1 MKKTRD
7 KNTILE
13 TEMTDWMLS
22 SVQKAQVGK
31 TASGNAMLTT
41 GGLTQHVK
49 LPPNSIITEFN
60 DAIRRTTSSP
70 TKMMPF
76 DQFHRMFEAFSV
88 QHAESKP
95 AAEPAASV
103 AGASV
108 AAKSAET
115 TGSAS
120 KKPRRRRQTEG
131 HLGHGHDGNSLTSS
145 QEEDSHVTTRTRN
158 SLIATDAPHTTH
170 VEPTNLVKTL
180 AEQDANFEAYL
191 KLAQNQQETAK
202 DGDTQAKMRNKLN
215 ASITAPRKIRKANPL
230 GQTAINLIDS
240 RGRASKDSKKGFGN
254 IFQGT
259 TALCFFFGMP
269 SCALGLMCLV
279 ASELRTCL
287 KKYCLLPHSNAVSL
301 SVRVI
306 QWCPPRMATTPRLTP
321 PACPPRSGTCAS
333 TRTSASW
340 ARTTS
345 WAASPGWVRIRRQ
358 CFICSWI

>member
-1 MKKTRD
+1 MQYSSGARLQHPLSLSPRFQFLLFTHRGFLSLSIINRLQLLAEEASKLDSAESFSMKKTRD
-7 KNTILE
+7 KNSILE

-49 LPPNSIITEFN
+49 LPANSIITEFN

-76 DQFHRMFEAFSV
+76 DQFHKMFEAFSV

-95 AAEPAASV
+95 AAEPTASSV
-103 AGASV
+103 AGAS
-108 AAKSAET
+108 AAARSAET
-115 TGSAS
+115 TGSGV
-120 KKPRRRRQTEG
+120 KKSRRRRQTDG
-131 HLGHGHDGNSLTSS
+131 NVSAHGHDGNSLASS
-145 QEEDSHVTTRTRN
+145 QDDDSHVTMRTKG
-158 SLIATDAPHTTH
+158 SLLASDAPHATHH

-191 KLAQNQQETAK
+191 KLAQNQQDTAK
-202 DGDTQAKMRNKLN
+202 DGDTQSKMRNKLN

-254 IFQGT
+254 IFQGE
-259 TALCFFFGMP
+259 FFYYFYQFFLF
-269 SCALGLMCLV
+269 A
-279 ASELRTCL
+279 
-287 KKYCLLPHSNAVSL
+287 
-301 SVRVI
+301 
-306 QWCPPRMATTPRLTP
+306 
-321 PACPPRSGTCAS
+321 
-333 TRTSASW
+333 
-340 ARTTS
+340 
-345 WAASPGWVRIRRQ
+345 
-358 CFICSWI
+358 